1 MILFLYYESFVQ
13 LNMADNISRKFNKD
27 NWITM
32 EYSEDWSSKRE
43 KIFSIDVS
51 SLAISIAMVVIGA
64 LV

>member
-43 KIFSIDVS
+43 KIFSIDVI

>member
-32 EYSEDWSSKRE
+32 EYSEDWSSKSE
-43 KIFSIDVS
+43 KLFYIDVI